1 MSKTFQYAGVS
12 RINGKLKV
20 RFSDRDLYAK
30 ALIKAN
36 NTDVEIV
43 DLGSEMTKEQ
53 AITHLLTTDFAQ
65 GRNEVLD
72 ALTAAA
78 DKRAPKLAR
87 EEARARGEVLRR
99 GRKPKAR
106 PIEVPA
112 ELADKP
118 AEVAAP
124 AELEDAPF

>member
-1 MSKTFQYAGVS
+1 MSKSFKFAGVS
-12 RINGKLKV
+12 RINGVLKV
-20 RFSDRDLYAK
+20 RFSDRDIYAK
-30 ALIKAN
+30 ALVKAN

-43 DLGSEMTKEQ
+43 DLGAEMTKEQ
-53 AITHLLTTDFAQ
+53 AIEHLINTDFAQ

-87 EEARARGEVLRR
+87 EAARARGEIVKR
-99 GRKPKAR
+99 GRKPKAKPEAA

-112 ELADKP
+112 ELV
-118 AEVAAP
+118 AEAQ